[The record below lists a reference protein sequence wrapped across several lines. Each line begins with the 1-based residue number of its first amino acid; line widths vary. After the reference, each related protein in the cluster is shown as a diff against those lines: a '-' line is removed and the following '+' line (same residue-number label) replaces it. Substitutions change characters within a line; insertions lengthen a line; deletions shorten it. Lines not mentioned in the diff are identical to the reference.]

1 VITADESECSKSLQ
15 EYRIEVERKLKA
27 MVSGFAREI
36 AETASSKTTI
46 GDETKLYDLYA
57 ARELARGIDAKA
69 GFHKG
74 AWVYTEGGLTFDPKI
89 YSTGM
94 MANEV
99 EYQAQANYKIGDS
112 FSIGAEGTAYE
123 MLQERDDIEGETL
136 SAIQTAHKA
145 DLKRFYDEG

>member
-1 VITADESECSKSLQ
+1 MISADVDECSKSLQ
-15 EYRIEVERKLKA
+15 EYQTEVERKLKH
-27 MVSGFAREI
+27 MVASFAREI
-36 AETASSKTTI
+36 AETASAKTAI
-46 GDETKLYDLYA
+46 GDENKFFGLYL
-57 ARELARGIDAKA
+57 ARQKARGIEPEA

-99 EYQAQANYKIGDS
+99 EYQAQSSYKIGDT

-123 MLQERDDIEGETL
+123 MLQERDDIEGETI
-136 SAIQTAHKA
+136 SAVMTAHRT
-145 DLKRFYDEG
+145 DLKQFYDEG